1 MSSKARAPWR
11 RSGTFAAA
19 ATAAGILALTAGQA
33 EAQGGQGQSPSQIQ
47 TATDVSRGISPLVV
61 PLPVSDPAL
70 GSGVVAAGALFYSPV
85 KGGRQW
91 VTGIGGL
98 YTNNKDWGVLVL
110 QQADLMNGRL
120 RISGAGGYG
129 DFNLD
134 FFGVGQAAGAHGVS
148 IKLNEKGE
156 ILVLNGLYQVSGKF
170 FLGARYRYLNE
181 STSLAEPLFP
191 DHPILPDSV
200 SLTTRISGLGPAF
213 EYDSRDVQFNPRRGL
228 YVQGQWLID
237 RKGIGSTFNYDK
249 LTVAANGYL
258 PLTSKT
264 VLALRASLCSTSD
277 GAPFYDL
284 CFYGSGHDLRGYEG
298 GQYRDHAMVVGQA
311 EVRQKLFWRFGAVAF
326 AGVGTIGDSFSR
338 LGDAP
343 VLPAGGV
350 GLRFQPSKKLPVNVS
365 VDYAWGS
372 HSSGLY
378 LYIGEAF

>member
-1 MSSKARAPWR
+1 MGVPNGTQDLRRAV
-11 RSGTFAAA
+11 
-19 ATAAGILALTAGQA
+19 L
-33 EAQGGQGQSPSQIQ
+33 GG
-47 TATDVSRGISPLVV
+47 LV
-61 PLPVSDPAL
+61 AFL
-70 GSGVVAAGALFYSPV
+70 GSQPG
-85 KGGRQW
+85 
-91 VTGIGGL
+91 
-98 YTNNKDWGVLVL
+98 
-110 QQADLMNGRL
+110 
-120 RISGAGGYG
+120 
-129 DFNLD
+129 
-134 FFGVGQAAGAHGVS
+134 
-148 IKLNEKGE
+148 
-156 ILVLNGLYQVSGKF
+156 
-170 FLGARYRYLNE
+170 
-181 STSLAEPLFP
+181 AEPSFLN
-191 DHPILPDSV
+191 
-200 SLTTRISGLGPAF
+200 TT
-213 EYDSRDVQFNPRRGL
+213 
-228 YVQGQWLID
+228 
-237 RKGIGSTFNYDK
+237 
-249 LTVAANGYL
+249 AANGYL

-326 AGVGTIGDSFSR
+326 AGVGTIGDSFGH